1 MLKANFV
8 RQKKNND
15 EFPKACG
22 MWLQWESSTCL
33 HDYLCRPSKGWWG
46 KKKSAIPAS
55 GGQAPSPFGVFSAL
69 PLLRVEHKETRRS
82 KEEAFTASLGFS
94 GACRE
99 TIVSPVGTPCATTN
113 AKHWAILNHR
123 ITELEGTPEVI
134 GPNFPLRTVSQIK
147 ASPTNPLIT
156 FHLTTSSEWEST
168 ISLDNWLGRQTALP
182 LGSFGSCSVGIRLP
196 VI

>member
-1 MLKANFV
+1 MCHSSQRRAGALSLWCDFGTAPALCWT
-8 RQKKNND
+8 QGD
-15 EFPKACG
+15 EEKQREGFY
-22 MWLQWESSTCL
+22 S
-33 HDYLCRPSKGWWG
+33 
-46 KKKSAIPAS
+46 
-55 GGQAPSPFGVFSAL
+55 F
-69 PLLRVEHKETRRS
+69 
-82 KEEAFTASLGFS
+82 LGFS

-99 TIVSPVGTPCATTN
+99 TIVSTVGTPCATTN

-123 ITELEGTPEVI
+123 ITELEGTTEVI

-147 ASPTNPLIT
+147 VSPTNPLTT

-182 LGSFGSCSVGIRLP
+182 LGSLGSCSIGICLP